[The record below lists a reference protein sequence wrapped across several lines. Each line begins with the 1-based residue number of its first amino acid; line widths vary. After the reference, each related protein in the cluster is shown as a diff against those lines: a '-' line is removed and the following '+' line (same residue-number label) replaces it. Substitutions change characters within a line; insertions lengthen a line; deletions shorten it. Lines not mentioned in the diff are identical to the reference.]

1 MMLSCLIIDK
11 NQPFIIASSLGDMG
25 LEHSR
30 LNQSRKQN
38 ICSRNV
44 RSTSL
49 TFQHNFFEGFE
60 RYDGQQGL

>member
-1 MMLSCLIIDK
+1 MMLSYLIIGK

-30 LNQSRKQN
+30 LNQSRKQI

-49 TFQHNFFEGFE
+49 TF
-60 RYDGQQGL
+60 